1 MEARGDSGYV
11 LLMQNRAEEEALLG
25 KTGDELVTFQSIIVA
40 FRKLGPCSL
49 GDVLVIE
56 KINHLVC
63 ATIQSS
69 ILLRT
74 LNEEWRQHN

>member
-40 FRKLGPCSL
+40 FRKLGLSL